1 MSLKKQT
8 LNGVIWTF
16 ADSFLIKGITFVASL
31 VLARMLGP
39 KEFGLIGMISIFIAI
54 GTSLVDS
61 GLASSIIR
69 TKNADNE
76 DFSTVF
82 YTNLALS
89 FFVYIVLYFCA
100 PFIAS
105 FYNQEILTDI
115 IRVYCLSF
123 IISAFSAIQ
132 LAILN
137 KQMLFKKIVNYNL
150 PSTIFGVITGIT
162 LGYLNYGVWSIVWMY
177 LVTQTVMSLLL
188 WVYSK
193 WKPTFVFSKQKLRH
207 HYTFGYKLMLSGL
220 LDKIFKNMYN
230 VIIGKY
236 FSVQTLG
243 YFERAKSFNDYPS
256 FTLTSIISKVTY
268 PLMSKLQDD
277 SKRIS
282 TIYRKLLQF
291 TFFVTAPIMLA
302 AAAVAEPLFLLVLGE
317 KWMAAVPFF
326 QILSLAAMLYPI
338 HAFNINVFKVYGR
351 SDLFLKLEIIKKV
364 IISIALIISINFGI
378 FALVWSVVVTSFIS
392 LLINTHYSSEIIN
405 YSTKQQLYDMLPVF
419 LLSSMVFFVI
429 RFIVN
434 LLQDFN
440 LYLQIIISLAV
451 GIIIYFSAN
460 YLIKS
465 KPMLYALEILKTK
478 KL

>member
-1 MSLKKQT
+1 
-8 LNGVIWTF
+8 
-16 ADSFLIKGITFVASL
+16 
-31 VLARMLGP
+31 
-39 KEFGLIGMISIFIAI
+39 
-54 GTSLVDS
+54 
-61 GLASSIIR
+61 
-69 TKNADNE
+69 
-76 DFSTVF
+76 
-82 YTNLALS
+82 
-89 FFVYIVLYFCA
+89 
-100 PFIAS
+100 
-105 FYNQEILTDI
+105 
-115 IRVYCLSF
+115 
-123 IISAFSAIQ
+123 
-132 LAILN
+132 
-137 KQMLFKKIVNYNL
+137 MLFKKIVNYNL